1 MDYDARDVYT
11 GQAPC
16 KGFKVEHQ
24 GSTGACAFFATVS
37 AFSARMCIAHGRD
50 SPLSN
55 VLLSIRHFADC
66 SSTNWNVYTDIN
78 VNKLAKPQPWLTES
92 WCRPY
97 KAAVGSCQD
106 FCPTGR
112 FFNAVAG
119 TGRVVYGI
127 PNMQAEILRNGPVVA
142 RMQVPFTTGIWAY
155 RSGVLVETTAEPNPP
170 YHGVVVIGWGA
181 LNGIPYWLCQN
192 SWGVEW
198 GERGFFKLA
207 HGSLNI
213 EASGFAAIKPEQPL
227 LCPDTACSVWGRV
240 RNDCACDCNGTMR
253 TGPNCEVCPVGIC
266 KNGGVTNGLACSHC
280 ICPTG
285 FSGQYCQ
292 HRVFSAWRSQAYCS
306 DGLTSVSWS
315 AAYSFSS
322 SPGAPQTV
330 PPMGTSFIAFYTPDK
345 VEAGKASGFS
355 AEKAICTTSGSLPCA
370 PTGTIWLTLPKTP
383 GKYLIYQM
391 NYQPGGFYAPKA
403 SQNTLIGYYT
413 VLKNSTACTPAAL
426 AAAVAA
432 YGPSQLIDA
441 AAVATALEQ
450 TAMLRRLTDSAPA
463 LAAVT
468 SWDDPVA
475 TLTLRNTY
483 NSPDPVHHIWQGGR
497 PDSYTICYT
506 DSPIVSVAERYLAL
520 LIVGTADTELR
531 PAIQYNFSS
540 IQGAPDMAGGP
551 CFTLRLGAKIPLQTD
566 AFTIGLIN
574 SRTSATIAKTSQFR
588 LMLATLVCD
597 LTANPRLPNV
607 NLAKFMMSA
616 TYRDPHPNAGHLDIV
631 RAYEVKKPDVQVDW
645 CYIYCRNNDLT
656 AACCKTPPP
665 DTTLPVQTGATRAF
679 VFILPRTPGTAKNLV
694 YNIQLSPGNSNGLST
709 LVVASLTT
717 TNV

>member
-1 MDYDARDVYT
+1 M
-11 GQAPC
+11 
-16 KGFKVEHQ
+16 
-24 GSTGACAFFATVS
+24 
-37 AFSARMCIAHGRD
+37 
-50 SPLSN
+50 
-55 VLLSIRHFADC
+55 
-66 SSTNWNVYTDIN
+66 
-78 VNKLAKPQPWLTES
+78 
-92 WCRPY
+92 
-97 KAAVGSCQD
+97 
-106 FCPTGR
+106 
-112 FFNAVAG
+112 
-119 TGRVVYGI
+119 GI
-127 PNMQAEILRNGPVVA
+127 
-142 RMQVPFTTGIWAY
+142 
-155 RSGVLVETTAEPNPP
+155 
-170 YHGVVVIGWGA
+170 
-181 LNGIPYWLCQN
+181 
-192 SWGVEW
+192 
-198 GERGFFKLA
+198 
-207 HGSLNI
+207 
-213 EASGFAAIKPEQPL
+213 
-227 LCPDTACSVWGRV
+227 
-240 RNDCACDCNGTMR
+240 
-253 TGPNCEVCPVGIC
+253 
-266 KNGGVTNGLACSHC
+266 
-280 ICPTG
+280 
-285 FSGQYCQ
+285 
-292 HRVFSAWRSQAYCS
+292 
-306 DGLTSVSWS
+306 
-315 AAYSFSS
+315 
-322 SPGAPQTV
+322 
-330 PPMGTSFIAFYTPDK
+330 SFIAFYTPEQ
-345 VEAGKASGFS
+345 VEAGKASGSS

-483 NSPDPVHHIWQGGR
+483 NSSDPVHHIWQGGR